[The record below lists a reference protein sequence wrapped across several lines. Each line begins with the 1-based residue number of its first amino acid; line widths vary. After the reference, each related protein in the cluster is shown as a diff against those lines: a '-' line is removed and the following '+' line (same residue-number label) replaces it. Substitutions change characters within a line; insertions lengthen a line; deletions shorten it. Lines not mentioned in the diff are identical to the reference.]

1 MKTKLMILIILFF
14 LPTAAIAEFAAF
26 TSAEKEISALCG
38 KTGGFFGAP
47 GPPAMRNGMGRMAHV
62 SGIINQTYPGSTIN
76 CSIGSGVFAVGT
88 SKYYFNNWKVVRMTQ
103 ISWNSL
109 DYEVSDGGKYWKISD
124 GKNYLKLRL
133 DKEQFIDANLP
144 VLAETAEM
152 AGKKKFVNFRN
163 NELMDLL
170 NKFYSSNKQNY
181 TYRDKNN
188 QSFTGDIT
196 DFTAMLL
203 LSPSL
208 RVDFLTWSEQYLVNL
223 TPEKIPATSTPKNND
238 ISKVDLKKF
247 EALILGC
254 WDKEKKGDYDA
265 AILDGKQAIE
275 MYDQNPHVH
284 LCVGGSFIQKGDIS
298 GKKEFYEQA
307 INYLQ
312 KGLAALENFTEKD
325 APAGEKEFF
334 TERVDYAKSK
344 FQELTAA
351 EKKLT
356 DAKEKEKSSTK
367 KKAKGKK

>member
-1 MKTKLMILIILFF
+1 MKTKLMILIILFLIF
-14 LPTAAIAEFAAF
+14 TASIG
-26 TSAEKEISALCG
+26 SALEFMHEESEIARLCSKG
-38 KTGGFFGAP
+38 YFG
-47 GPPAMRNGMGRMAHV
+47 GPPNFFNFKTMSNLSQRINGD
-62 SGIINQTYPGSTIN
+62 YPGSTIN
-76 CSIGSGVFAVGT
+76 CNTGAGIFVINARR
-88 SKYYFNNWKVVRMTQ
+88 YYFNNWKIIRMTETGN
-103 ISWNSL
+103 NSL
-109 DYEVSDGGKYWKISD
+109 DYEISEYGRYWKASD
-124 GKNYLKLRL
+124 GKNYVKVEPDRGL
-133 DKEQFIDANLP
+133 FIDAYLP
-144 VLAETAEM
+144 ILVETANM
-152 AGKKKFVNFRN
+152 VGKNQVVSFRH
-163 NELMDLL
+163 NELMKLL
-170 NKFYSSNKQNY
+170 NAFYANNKQLGEIYGFAN
-181 TYRDKNN
+181 
-188 QSFTGDIT
+188 S
-196 DFTAMLL
+196 LL
-203 LSPSL
+203 LDPSF
-208 RVDFLTWSEQYLVNL
+208 RETFLTWSEQYLVNL

-247 EALILGC
+247 ESLILGC

-265 AILDGKQAIE
+265 AILDGKQAIG